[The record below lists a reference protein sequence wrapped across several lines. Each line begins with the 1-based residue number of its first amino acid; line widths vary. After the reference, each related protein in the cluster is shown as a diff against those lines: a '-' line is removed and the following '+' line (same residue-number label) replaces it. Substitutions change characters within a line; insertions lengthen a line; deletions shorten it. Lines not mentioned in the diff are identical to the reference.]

1 MKKIFATAII
11 AASVAATPAMAA
23 KQINTEITLNQT
35 APKVWTGLFGNTVN
49 NIPNDDPALSNVDVD
64 SNLFYTDTYQFT
76 VPTVGMV
83 GASAIT
89 LTFDGSLTFT
99 EVLLNGVNL
108 AISQTNG
115 VYLATSPLG
124 GQFSAANPQTL
135 SIKGRLTGETGTYTG
150 NVRFESAVP
159 EPGTWALMILGFGIV
174 GYAMRRRPSVRFAQA
189 I

>member
-11 AASVAATPAMAA
+11 AAAVAATPAMAA
-23 KQINTEITLNQT
+23 QQINTNIGLSQS
-35 APKVWTGLFGNTVN
+35 APGVFTGLFGNTVTS
-49 NIPNDDPALSNVDVD
+49 ADVN
-64 SNLFYTDTYQFT
+64 SSSVYTDTYQFI
-76 VPTVGMV
+76 VPTAGIV
-83 GASAIT
+83 GASAVT
-89 LTFDGSLTFT
+89 LTFDGSLTFS
-99 EVLLNGVNL
+99 EVLLNGVKL
-108 AISQTNG
+108 VIRRTNG

-124 GQFSAANPQTL
+124 GLASAENPQKL
-135 SIKGRLTGETGTYTG
+135 SITGKLTGATGTYTG

>member
-1 MKKIFATAII
+1 MKKIFATAIV

-23 KQINTEITLNQT
+23 KQINTEINLNQT
-35 APKVWTGLFGNTVN
+35 APTVWTGLFGNTVN
-49 NIPNDDPALSNVDVD
+49 NNINGVDVD
-64 SNLFYTDTYQFT
+64 SDLFYTDTYQFT
-76 VPTVGMV
+76 VPTVGTV
-83 GASAIT
+83 GASAVT

-99 EVLLNGVNL
+99 EVLLNGIKLN
-108 AISQTNG
+108 IRETDG
-115 VYLATSPLG
+115 VYLATAPKG
-124 GQFSAANPQTL
+124 GLFSAANPQTL
-135 SIKGRLTGETGTYTG
+135 SIKGQLTGETGTYTG